1 MLKKTLFINESEKRV
16 VVDPEVTLAE
26 VLRTQMF
33 LTGTKVGCGKGAC
46 GACTVILNGEAVR
59 SCILKMRD
67 VPEDA
72 RIITIEGVGAGNRLH
87 PIQLAWVVH
96 VAAQCGFCAPGFI
109 MSAKALLDQNLS
121 PSREE
126 VKAWFQV
133 HHNVCRCGGDDPA
146 ADAVLDAAKLLR
158 GDMTTEE
165 LWSKLKDQAHGSTHD
180 GDNGAAVAK
189 VTGVWDFGADLGLKL
204 PEGTLHAKLVTSQ
217 ADQANILAIDTSEAE
232 TMPGVYKVLT
242 YKDVLGTNYISQTAY
257 ASGTG
262 REGAILSDKKAVSYG
277 DAVAMVLAF
286 KPKLAEEAAK
296 KVKIKVEGLTEG
308 ASASEDGAKPL
319 EPNTG
324 FAYLNEKGKLMIHT
338 RNTDLS
344 PRELADSIGISPEKV
359 TLVPSPAVGMG
370 QVKPSAVSLEGLLG
384 VAALSVKKPVYLE
397 L

>member
-26 VLRTQMF
+26 VLRNQMF

-59 SCILKMRD
+59 SCILNMKD

-72 RIITIEGVGAGNRLH
+72 RIITIEGVGTGNRLH
-87 PIQLAWVVH
+87 AIQLAWVVH
-96 VAAQCGFCAPGFI
+96 AAAQCGFCAPGFI
-109 MSAKALLDQNLS
+109 MSAKALLDQNLN

-133 HHNVCRCGGDDPA
+133 HHNVCRCGGEDMT

-165 LWSKLKDQAHGSTHD
+165 LWLKRKNQANGSAHKDTND
-180 GDNGAAVAK
+180 AAVAK

-204 PEGTLHAKLVTSQ
+204 PEGTLHAKLVTAQ
-217 ADQANILAIDTSEAE
+217 AAQANILAIDTSEAE

-242 YKDVLGTNYISQTAY
+242 YKDVLGTNYISQAAY

-262 REGAILSDKKAVSYG
+262 KYGAILSDKNAAALG

-286 KPKLAEEAAK
+286 KPKLAEAAAK
-296 KVKIKVEGLTEG
+296 KVKIKIEGLTES
-308 ASASEDGAKPL
+308 AAASEDGAQTL
-319 EPNTG
+319 APNTG
-324 FAYLNEKGKLMIHT
+324 FAYLNEKGRLMIHT
-338 RNTDLS
+338 RNTDIS
-344 PRELADSIGISPEKV
+344 SGELADSIGISPEKL

-370 QVKPSAVSLEGLLG
+370 QIKSSSVSLEGLLG